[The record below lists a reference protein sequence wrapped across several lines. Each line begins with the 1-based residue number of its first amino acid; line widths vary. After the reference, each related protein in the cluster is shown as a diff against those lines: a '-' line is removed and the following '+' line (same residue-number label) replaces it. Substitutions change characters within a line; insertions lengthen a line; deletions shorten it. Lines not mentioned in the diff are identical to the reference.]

1 MSGVP
6 SIPGRGPE
14 RGKDMRDPR
23 RRKWWVVAVACLLL
37 VAVACGGG
45 EESPEQPSGN
55 GNGGGDQPQFEA
67 GTTMAKL
74 QDEGKVVIG
83 VKFDVPP
90 FGFQNPETGEVEG
103 FDVDLG
109 KIIASELGVEAEFE
123 EAISD
128 NRIPFLQDGTVDL
141 ILSTMTITTDR
152 DTEIDYSRPYFI
164 AHGRILAP
172 KGSDIQ
178 GIADLN
184 GKRVC
189 TALGSTYEATIK
201 EQAPDADLEL
211 VDSYSECTE
220 LLQNESIDA
229 ISTDD
234 VILTGMII
242 QDKSLELVGDQLTVE
257 PYGVGIADGD
267 KELKGFVD
275 GVIDKFLRD
284 GEFDRLY
291 QKWVGQYTGEPADDP
306 AKMTLQDALKLFPC
320 DETC

>member
-1 MSGVP
+1 M
-6 SIPGRGPE
+6 
-14 RGKDMRDPR
+14 
-23 RRKWWVVAVACLLL
+23 VAVGCLLL

-45 EESPEQPSGN
+45 EEPSEQPSGN
-55 GNGGGDQPQFEA
+55 GNGGGQPQFEA

-83 VKFDVPP
+83 VKYDVPP
-90 FGFQNPETGEVEG
+90 FGFQNPESGEVEG

-128 NRIPFLQDGTVDL
+128 NRIPFLEDGTVDL

-172 KGSDIQ
+172 KGSDIK
-178 GIADLN
+178 GIDDLN

-189 TALGSTYEATIK
+189 TALGSTYESTIK

-257 PYGVGIADGD
+257 PYGVGIAQGD
-267 KELKGFVD
+267 KELKAFVD
-275 GVIDKFLRD
+275 GVVDEFLQG

-291 QKWVGQYTGEPADDP
+291 EKWVGQYIGEPADDP
-306 AKMTLQDALKLFPC
+306 AKMTLKEALKLYPC